1 MRIGADTEDT
11 AHLAQPQH
19 QVQVL
24 VLPLDS
30 RDYNLRYAHEPALSY
45 IEGGRGGR
53 ESGLFS
59 SEQRS
64 NGSSLSRSPLS
75 SNECAL
81 ALLDLRIMP
90 IEASRVAATGPRARF
105 VSQRP
110 RRGSADEASWH
121 QARLPEPPRGAPS
134 KSQRDTCLQLAKV
147 AGERVICDERERRQ
161 GGGAALSALAAAQ
174 ALAGPARK

>member
-19 QVQVL
+19 QVQVP

-81 ALLDLRIMP
+81 A
-90 IEASRVAATGPRARF
+90 
-105 VSQRP
+105 
-110 RRGSADEASWH
+110 
-121 QARLPEPPRGAPS
+121 
-134 KSQRDTCLQLAKV
+134 
-147 AGERVICDERERRQ
+147 ER
-161 GGGAALSALAAAQ
+161 
-174 ALAGPARK
+174 LAGPKNNADRGFASGCDGAAGKIR